1 MVVSYEAL
9 LECAFSLYLGSAA
22 SHFKCQ
28 LRGGLTQNKTK
39 SKNVGQHD
47 CDGCPKITVD
57 DRIYKTQIG
66 EYFEIKC
73 YISSTEQCSNDV
85 TWYKMEN
92 DAFVPVTV
100 DSHIEIKWKKLS
112 NVTMLLLLCFTN
124 IQESNSGSYHCAS
137 GLAVGHSI
145 NVSVYD
151 NDIMANI
158 SFRND
163 TTGMSKEEI
172 RWTYVYSAAGT
183 IAFVV
188 MVIFVSII
196 LLQRCKA
203 AAAAA
208 AAAAKQR
215 RSPKC
220 ANPLR
225 QLRDERR
232 RRKARKNERRQIRH
246 VCHSRPPPAARRRR
260 RYSRE
265 SEEASRRKFT
275 LCRYTTGRSALTHDG
290 KSPPPPFICIRAREG
305 KGRTARF
312 TSASSHIPN
321 GNLGFGRMT
330 SHTPSLLVATTTTTT
345 TKARLI

>member
-196 LLQRCKA
+196 LLQRCKGHATPTETEQQQQQQQQQQSRGEAQSVPTPSGSYEMSAEEGKQERMKDDRSVTYATLDHHQLLAVA
-203 AAAAA
+203 AGT
-208 AAAAKQR
+208 
-215 RSPKC
+215 P
-220 ANPLR
+220 
-225 QLRDERR
+225 
-232 RRKARKNERRQIRH
+232 AR
-246 VCHSRPPPAARRRR
+246 ARRLQ
-260 RYSRE
+260 
-265 SEEASRRKFT
+265 EE
-275 LCRYTTGRSALTHDG
+275 
-290 KSPPPPFICIRAREG
+290 
-305 KGRTARF
+305 
-312 TSASSHIPN
+312 SSHYADI
-321 GNLGFGRMT
+321 
-330 SHTPSLLVATTTTTT
+330 LLDD
-345 TKARLI
+345 RL